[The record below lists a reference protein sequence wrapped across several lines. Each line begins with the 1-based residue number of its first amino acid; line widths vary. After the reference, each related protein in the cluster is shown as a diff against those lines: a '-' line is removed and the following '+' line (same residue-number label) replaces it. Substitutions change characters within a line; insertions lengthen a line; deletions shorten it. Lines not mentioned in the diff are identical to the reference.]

1 MVIGIGTFLFLI
13 FGNYAKEVELDK
25 EKVQI
30 NSFNQKFLKYENS
43 DNITIHDII
52 TLANFAIEN
61 NKKYEL
67 SNNDSGNEATLYV
80 QVIANFSTSTSSN
93 RKEDLT
99 LIDKN
104 GNPMLNYTEII
115 EHNSYDKQKENS
127 QILYRCKKIN
137 ISKITKRV
145 YSIEFEKI
153 R

>member
-43 DNITIHDII
+43 DNVTIHDII

-67 SNNDSGNEATLYV
+67 SNSDSGNEATLYV
-80 QVIANFSTSTSSN
+80 QVIANFSTNTSSN

>member
-43 DNITIHDII
+43 DNVTIHDII

-67 SNNDSGNEATLYV
+67 SNSDSGNEATLYV
-80 QVIANFSTSTSSN
+80 QVIANFSTNTSSN

-104 GNPMLNYTEII
+104 GNPMLNFTEII